1 MDNQR
6 TPLKPNSLTYLKK
19 FYPNFFSKNCK
30 MLGPGTII
38 NYVQNL
44 TKYAMAPG
52 AEVIS
57 SLYIDQKNLFRFLFQ
72 NIDKKGTTLYAL
84 ST

>member
-1 MDNQR
+1 M
-6 TPLKPNSLTYLKK
+6 LKEFLPKI
-19 FYPNFFSKNCK
+19 FSKKLQNAW
-30 MLGPGTII
+30 PGSNL

-57 SLYIDQKNLFRFLFQ
+57 SLYVDQIFLFQ
-72 NIDKKGTTLYAL
+72 F
-84 ST
+84 S